1 MTYSEENGA
10 YSIQTFDLTKRFT
23 KKKHRGIFSFLR
35 KKPKKA
41 ELNRAAF
48 LVSLIL
54 FIIFIVS
61 LTGTVVFIAKTLLE
75 PTLVCLT
82 LVIFSFVGI
91 LYSTSRTIVTKSK
104 YSDIVVALDHVNI
117 KVRPGE
123 LFGLLGPNGAGKTT
137 LVKCLST
144 ILIPDRGT
152 AVINGFDIRK
162 QTSMV
167 RASLG
172 LVVGGERTL
181 YWKLTARDNLMYFAS
196 LYKMP
201 RKQAQQRVEEL
212 LRKMQLS
219 DRADERLEDY
229 STGMRQKIAIT
240 RALLHDPPILLLD
253 EPTLGLDPT
262 FSRQIRKQ
270 IKELAEKQ
278 GKTILLT
285 THYMEEADQLCD
297 RIAVINNGKVIA
309 VDTPDNL
316 KAMVKETELVEI
328 ACYNPPS
335 DIKDQIKLHCP
346 DIEIVEL
353 IHADEAEGNPSRIK
367 LIGGKAEEHISTVMD
382 MLRQK
387 DVRIR
392 SLNIGVPTLEDVF
405 IKLTGA
411 RLTEDTRRGR

>member
-1 MTYSEENGA
+1 MVYSEENDV
-10 YSIQTFDLTKRFT
+10 YSIQTIELTKRFT
-23 KKKHRGIFSFLR
+23 KKKHRGIFGFLR
-35 KKPKKA
+35 KNRKK
-41 ELNRAAF
+41 EKQKNKQ
-48 LVSLIL
+48 
-54 FIIFIVS
+54 
-61 LTGTVVFIAKTLLE
+61 T
-75 PTLVCLT
+75 
-82 LVIFSFVGI
+82 
-91 LYSTSRTIVTKSK
+91 
-104 YSDIVVALDHVNI
+104 DIVVALDHVNV

-144 ILIPDRGT
+144 ILIPDKGT
-152 AVINGFDIRK
+152 AIVNGFDIRK

-172 LVVGGERTL
+172 MVIGGERTL

-201 RKQAQQRVEEL
+201 RKLAKERVEEL
-212 LRKMQLS
+212 LEAMQLS
-219 DRADERLEDY
+219 DRGDERLEDY
-229 STGMRQKIAIT
+229 STGMRQKIAIA

-262 FSRQIRKQ
+262 FSRQIRNQ
-270 IKELAEKQ
+270 IRELAEKQ
-278 GKTILLT
+278 GKTVLLT

-297 RIAVINNGKVIA
+297 RIAVINDGKVIA

-335 DIKDQIKLHCP
+335 DIRAHLKSQCP
-346 DIEIVEL
+346 DVEIITL
-353 IHADEAEGNPSRIK
+353 IDGDKAKGTPSRIK

-382 MLRQK
+382 ILRQK
-387 DVRIR
+387 NARIS

-411 RLTEDTRRGR
+411 KLLESGREE